1 MKLMLIFLLVNL
13 MCISGHFLKKKS
25 EKCSKHGSRSI
36 GSKTTLKIDLDS
48 DESDTSSAPTTWY
61 EKNKDKYFDTNV
73 CQAQGITINQYI
85 PKSVIADLEQKFN
98 EAKCKYLSALSSLPK
113 NIGPIIQ
120 EYDASTL
127 VYDIVIV
134 GTGPGCLGALKEFAR
149 LGKKILL
156 LDQGYMPPQK
166 CTSLYSRPSMLNSQY
181 VIALKASAPNCDVPK
196 ILFTPNV
203 VGGVTSYDSNTWDKG
218 SAKKFQKWGTIS
230 KKWTW
235 QEVTKYYKHIEH
247 VETSTQTTK
256 TETQTVTNDN
266 GVIRISN
273 SCSETTVT
281 KQVRTAF
288 TEVGIHK
295 ETKTYNE
302 RLAGFSLVPAI
313 AKENKTVLLAQE
325 ILDFI
330 QKEDDVDLA
339 LRCRSKKIIFDKTK
353 ATGIKII
360 SPSGEEVDI
369 KIREELILSNGPID
383 SIKLLAHSGLGEKRL
398 LESLGIPVQVDLPFL
413 GNDFTV
419 NPIFFGLC
427 IKFPSGAL
435 VSESEDDFSG
445 MEYMLGNEKIPSG
458 LALTYY
464 KAYLQIFDDEPD
476 VLVNF
481 YLFSENM
488 SKRLENY
495 VRGFFQFTD
504 DVENFII
511 DLCQKYDLLFLAPQ
525 LLNVESR
532 GIVTIDSADFDA
544 PPVINTGMYSQLN
557 DLRTMLRA
565 IEVIQTV
572 SETQAFK
579 SLKGELIQIPVNSCG
594 KCEFTEKFNKC
605 ALYYLSVPN
614 LHPSGGTIMGKS
626 VTTSVVN
633 DDLIVHGTD
642 NVRCFGASVIP
653 FGDGSDSSASGCMI
667 GNYGATIIAEKYKNV
682 KTKVDVTT
690 SKKVSF

>member
-1 MKLMLIFLLVNL
+1 M
-13 MCISGHFLKKKS
+13 KKKGD
-25 EKCSKHGSRSI
+25 KSKSSKGCGKHDSRSI
-36 GSKTTLKIDLDS
+36 GLDS
-48 DESDTSSAPTTWY
+48 LTKLDSSEESDSSAHLTWY
-61 EKNKDKYFDTNV
+61 ERNKDKYFDTDI
-73 CQAQGITINQYI
+73 CKAEGFTINQYI

-98 EAKCKYLSALSSLPK
+98 EAKCKYLSALSSFPK

-120 EYDASTL
+120 EYDASSL

-134 GTGPGCLGALKEFAR
+134 GTGPGCLGALEEFAR

-166 CTSLYSRPSMLNSQY
+166 STSLYSRPSMLNSQY
-181 VIALKASAPNCDVPK
+181 VIGVKASAPNCDVPK

-235 QEVTKYYKHIEH
+235 QEVTKYYKHIER
-247 VETSTQTTK
+247 VETTEEKTR
-256 TETQTVTNDN
+256 TETQTVTNEE
-266 GVIRISN
+266 GVIRIS
-273 SCSETTVT
+273 SSVEETTVT
-281 KQVRTAF
+281 KQVKTAF
-288 TEVGIHK
+288 TEMGIHK

-313 AKENKTVLLAQE
+313 ANANKSVLLAQE

-330 QKEDDVDLA
+330 KNEEDVDLA
-339 LRCRSKKIIFDKTK
+339 LRCRTKKIIFENNK
-353 ATGIKII
+353 ATSIKII
-360 SPSGEEVDI
+360 SPSGAEVDI
-369 KIREELILSNGPID
+369 KIRDELVLSNGPVD
-383 SIKLLAHSGLGEKRL
+383 SVKLLAHSGIGEKLL
-398 LESLGIPVQVDLPFL
+398 LESLGIPVQVDLPFV
-413 GNDFTV
+413 GKDFTV

-427 IKFPSGAL
+427 IKFPAGSL
-435 VSESEDDFSG
+435 VAESEDDFSG
-445 MEYMLGNEKIPSG
+445 LEYMLGNEKIPSG

-464 KAYLQIFDDEPD
+464 KAYLQIYDDEPD

-481 YLFSENM
+481 YLFSKNM

-495 VRGFFQFTD
+495 VKGFFQFTD

-532 GIVTIDSADFDA
+532 GIVTIDSTDCDA
-544 PPVINTGMYSQLN
+544 PPVINTGMYSNEN

-572 SETQAFK
+572 SETSAFK
-579 SLKGELIQIPVNSCG
+579 SLNGELIQIPVNSCG
-594 KCEFTEKFNKC
+594 KCDFSEKFNKC
-605 ALYYLSVPN
+605 SLYYLSVPN

-626 VTTSVVN
+626 KTNSVVN
-633 DDLIVHGTD
+633 DDLIVHGTQ

-667 GNYGATIIAEKYKNV
+667 GNYGANIIAQKYKNV
-682 KTKVDVTT
+682 KSKVDVAA